1 YSTGWSRRLPA
12 PPPLRPR
19 RAAFAG
25 WFYLVAG
32 GALFGVF
39 LGEHGG
45 LGLLLLLLEGRQQ
58 SNNELFI
65 GSTGYFYNG
74 ILMWGASSLVFF
86 AVALTTNRKIH
97 WLCFL
102 IPTLCLLIFQ
112 G

>member
-1 YSTGWSRRLPA
+1 
-12 PPPLRPR
+12 
-19 RAAFAG
+19 
-25 WFYLVAG
+25 
-32 GALFGVF
+32 
-39 LGEHGG
+39 G

-112 G
+112 GARGTRINLLPLVLAIPVYWYLQTGQRPRAPTLVIGVLVGVCLL